1 MKILVTD
8 PLSPEGIKILK
19 EEGFEIDE
27 AGKLT
32 TDALVEKI
40 KGYDGLIVRSGTK
53 VTRPVIEAADKL
65 KVIGRAGVGLDNVEL
80 NPATEKGIIVMNSPE
95 GNTISTAEHSFAL
108 ILSLMRNI
116 PEAHLSV
123 KEGKW
128 EKKGFTG
135 TELYRKIIG
144 IIGFGRIGQRVA
156 QYARAFDM
164 EVLVCD
170 PFISEEK
177 AIAGGVSLV
186 DLETLVKT
194 ADLITLHMPITAE
207 TKGIVGAK
215 EISLMKPTAFIV
227 NCARGGLIDEK
238 ALDEALASGK
248 IKGAALDVFEN
259 EPPVEN
265 PLLKHRNLIVTP
277 HLGASTREAQDRV
290 ALDICRQISDYLK
303 RGVITNAANLPS
315 VSEKMLSFLKPYL
328 NLCEKLGLFLAQ
340 AVPGRFN
347 RVQLEYYGE
356 VAEMDLSPLQH
367 GFLNGLLRP
376 SQGAGVNY
384 INAPLL
390 TRERGIKFSESKST
404 EALEFANIITATV
417 SGNNT
422 SFSVS
427 GTIFGKK
434 EPRLVKIDGYLV
446 DAMPDGFILFCQ
458 NEDKPGIV
466 GKIGTILA
474 ECQINIAGMTLG
486 RKEKGGPA
494 ITILNVDASVP
505 EETLDLIKNIKEVN
519 SVKLIKL

>member
-19 EEGFEIDE
+19 AEGFEVDE
-27 AGKLT
+27 VGKLSPE
-32 TDALVEKI
+32 ALAEKI

-53 VTRPVIEAADKL
+53 VTKPAIESADKL

-80 NPATEKGIIVMNSPE
+80 APATAKGIIVMNSPE

-108 ILSLMRNI
+108 ILSLLRNI
-116 PEAHLSV
+116 PEANRSV

-135 TELYRKIIG
+135 TELYHKSLG
-144 IIGFGRIGQRVA
+144 IIGFGRIGQRIA
-156 QYARAFDM
+156 QYAIAFGM
-164 EVLVCD
+164 EVLISD
-170 PFISEEK
+170 PFITEEK
-177 AIAGGVSLV
+177 AVAAGVTLLN
-186 DLETLVKT
+186 LESLVKT
-194 ADLITLHMPITAE
+194 ADIITLHMPITEE
-207 TKGIVGAK
+207 TRGIIGTK
-215 EISLMKPTAFIV
+215 EIAAMKPSAFII
-227 NCARGGLIDEK
+227 NCARGGLVDEK
-238 ALDEALASGK
+238 ALDQALSSGK
-248 IKGAALDVFEN
+248 IKGAAVDVFEN
-259 EPPVEN
+259 EPPVDN
-265 PLLKHRNLIVTP
+265 PLLKHPNLVVTP

-290 ALDICRQISDYLK
+290 ALDICRQMADYLK
-303 RGVITNAANLPS
+303 RGIIANAANLPS
-315 VSEKMLSFLKPYL
+315 VSEKMLVFLKPYL

-340 AVPGRFN
+340 AGPERINKVH
-347 RVQLEYYGE
+347 LEYYGE
-356 VAEMDLSPLQH
+356 MAELNLSPLQH
-367 GFLNGLLRP
+367 NFLKGLLSP
-376 SQGAGVNY
+376 SQGAGANY

-390 TRERGIKFSESKST
+390 AREKGIKFSESKGT
-404 EALEFANIITATV
+404 DAIEFANIITATV
-417 SGNNT
+417 SGNDS

-446 DAMPDGFILFCQ
+446 DAVPDGFLLFCQ

-494 ITILNVDASVP
+494 ITILNVDALVP
-505 EETLDLIKNIKEVN
+505 EKVLDQIKNIKEVN
-519 SVKLIKL
+519 SVRLIKL